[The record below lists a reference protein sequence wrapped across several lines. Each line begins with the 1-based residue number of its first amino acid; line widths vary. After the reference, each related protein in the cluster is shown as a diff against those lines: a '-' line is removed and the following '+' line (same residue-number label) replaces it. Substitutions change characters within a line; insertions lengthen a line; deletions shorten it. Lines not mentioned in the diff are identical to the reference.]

1 MYTVSRR
8 YVRLEVGI
16 GGGGALYEPPAVRG
30 VSLEGMRG
38 GAWESLKREKSD
50 LLVSS
55 LRARAAEESKENPE
69 PELEES
75 DEGLEAG
82 LELEEKEPE
91 PFPDEPEEYF
101 VPEPA
106 L

>member
-1 MYTVSRR
+1 
-8 YVRLEVGI
+8 
-16 GGGGALYEPPAVRG
+16 
-30 VSLEGMRG
+30 MRG
-38 GAWESLKREKSD
+38 GAWDSLKREKSD

-55 LRARAAEESKENPE
+55 LRARAAEESKEKPE

-75 DEGLEAG
+75 GDDLEAG
-82 LELEEKEPE
+82 LELEDEKELE
-91 PFPDEPEEYF
+91 PFPEDPEEYF